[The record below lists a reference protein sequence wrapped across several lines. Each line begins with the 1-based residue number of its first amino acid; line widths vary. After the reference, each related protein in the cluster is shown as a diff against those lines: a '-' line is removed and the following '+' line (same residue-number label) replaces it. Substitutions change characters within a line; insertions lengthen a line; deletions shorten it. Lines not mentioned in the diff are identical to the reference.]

1 MRTPRLI
8 YCQQLLTTLVMAQ
21 KGMVSIG
28 SAKHVI
34 HSPSILRRQYGLFAD
49 LPFPR
54 HVTVNTC
61 LQEFL
66 APSILHSKSNI
77 PSLKWIET
85 SGWPGVGT
93 SRYAS
98 TLRRYCRTMGDPTE
112 PIEAPITPP
121 GLPANEFGSKQYCNA
136 SFFVIRERMSAYLL
150 ACKWAS
156 TIQLSLSTALGRSFT
171 VSNMVGSSA
180 TSILEFRFI
189 SCFVLL
195 VQFSIFEFDRSRAIA
210 ASPVT

>member
-1 MRTPRLI
+1 
-8 YCQQLLTTLVMAQ
+8 
-21 KGMVSIG
+21 
-28 SAKHVI
+28 
-34 HSPSILRRQYGLFAD
+34 
-49 LPFPR
+49 
-54 HVTVNTC
+54 
-61 LQEFL
+61 
-66 APSILHSKSNI
+66 
-77 PSLKWIET
+77 
-85 SGWPGVGT
+85 
-93 SRYAS
+93 
-98 TLRRYCRTMGDPTE
+98 
-112 PIEAPITPP
+112 
-121 GLPANEFGSKQYCNA
+121 
-136 SFFVIRERMSAYLL
+136 MSAYLL